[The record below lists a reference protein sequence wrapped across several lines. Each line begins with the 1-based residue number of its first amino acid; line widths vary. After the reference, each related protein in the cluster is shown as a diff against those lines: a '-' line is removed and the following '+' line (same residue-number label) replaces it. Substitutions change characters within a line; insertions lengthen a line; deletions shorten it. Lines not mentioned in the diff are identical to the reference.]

1 MEKVFVYSYNKL
13 SWQQSELFHLLKKLG
28 ESITPSQSKNISTL
42 LCSWAGCGA
51 TWVTALHLWYNH
63 AHCTESPLCISAGWI
78 TVCSF
83 EDQTF
88 WKDSGGHSRWEE
100 MSVLLLGSLWDM
112 ARILNH
118 CHFIIYRRAWV
129 AQWCLTLCDPV
140 DCSPPGSSVHVFQ
153 ARILEWV
160 AIPFSRGSF
169 WPKDWTLISSISRH
183 IIYHLASGKPNLLA
197 ELL

>member
-1 MEKVFVYSYNKL
+1 MYSYNKL

-28 ESITPSQSKNISTL
+28 ESSTPSQSRNISPH

-51 TWVTALHLWYNH
+51 IWVSALHPWYNH

-100 MSVLLLGSLWDM
+100 MSVLLLGSLWDV

-118 CHFIIYRRAWV
+118 CHFIIYRHAWV

-160 AIPFSRGSF
+160 AIPFSRASF
-169 WPKDWTLISSISRH
+169 WPKDWTLISSISRD
-183 IIYHLASGKPNLLA
+183 ILYHLASGKPNLLA
-197 ELL
+197 ELLKCRV